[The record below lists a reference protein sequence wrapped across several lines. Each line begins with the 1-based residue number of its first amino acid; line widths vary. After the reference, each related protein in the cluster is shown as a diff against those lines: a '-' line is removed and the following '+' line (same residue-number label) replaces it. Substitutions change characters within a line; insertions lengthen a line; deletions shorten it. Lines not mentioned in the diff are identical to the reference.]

1 MYGFNRQNPPAVGEF
16 TLLLSSKMTASEE
29 YLLQQIIANYPNFHV
44 RSNQTTA
51 PGTRSQSASASVS
64 HDMEDDDD
72 DDDDDEDDSEEASF
86 KTRKIRDNGKKIVEG
101 CKKWEY

>member
-64 HDMEDDDD
+64 LDMEDE
-72 DDDDDEDDSEEASF
+72 DDDDEDDSEEVSF
-86 KTRKIRDNGKKIVEG
+86 KTRKIRDDGKKIVEG
-101 CKKWEY
+101 CRKWEY